1 MSLKVAAILLSIY
14 AVAFLFC
21 GAVLTVHAQS
31 DLQTTK
37 HRDMVID
44 LGNGLKTNA
53 RLNLPAT
60 GDGPFPGVLLV
71 HGSGPLDMNETVGV
85 VRIDNDTGSIIY
97 PPSRPFFEI
106 AQYLSERG
114 FAVLQ
119 YNKRGIGESYTILDS
134 NVWGNA
140 TVDDLQQDAEKAL
153 DVLIH
158 QSEVDANHITLVG
171 HSEGT
176 TIVPRVAIDNP
187 GKVNNIVLM
196 GALAQN
202 LSDIG
207 YIQGVTLPLLY
218 AQQVLDHNHNGLLS
232 VKEANS
238 NPIFNT
244 IFGNLT
250 LFLAQNIT
258 AANGTTEQLNP
269 QYNTNNDT
277 FISINKELKPR
288 IIYFMKSLPSQ
299 VVTPGEKCDPRS
311 ACPIWVTSHYAT
323 PTLDIISKVSSDTS
337 ILIQQGKN
345 DSQTPIQQALLLQQE
360 LTDVRHPDHTLI
372 TYPDLG
378 HAFYPSSQW
387 LTALGPMEQKVLED
401 LFGWL
406 SDPVRDFKKLTIL
419 SSQMP

>member
-1 MSLKVAAILLSIY
+1 
-14 AVAFLFC
+14 
-21 GAVLTVHAQS
+21 
-31 DLQTTK
+31 
-37 HRDMVID
+37 MVID
-44 LGNGLKTNA
+44 LSNGLKTNA

-119 YNKRGIGESYTILDS
+119 YNKRGIGESYTILNS

-158 QSEVDANHITLVG
+158 QPEDDASHITLVG

-196 GALAQN
+196 GTLAQN

-207 YIQGVTLPLLY
+207 YFQGLTLPLLY

-232 VKEANS
+232 
-238 NPIFNT
+238 
-244 IFGNLT
+244 
-250 LFLAQNIT
+250 
-258 AANGTTEQLNP
+258 GT
-269 QYNTNNDT
+269 
-277 FISINKELKPR
+277 
-288 IIYFMKSLPSQ
+288 
-299 VVTPGEKCDPRS
+299 G
-311 ACPIWVTSHYAT
+311 
-323 PTLDIISKVSSDTS
+323 
-337 ILIQQGKN
+337 G
-345 DSQTPIQQALLLQQE
+345 
-360 LTDVRHPDHTLI
+360 
-372 TYPDLG
+372 G
-378 HAFYPSSQW
+378 
-387 LTALGPMEQKVLED
+387 
-401 LFGWL
+401 
-406 SDPVRDFKKLTIL
+406 
-419 SSQMP
+419 